1 MNGPKVVLG
10 VDIGLDGAVAR
21 VSADGSASVYDIAT
35 LPDGKSRRINGRALI
50 LLLRQL
56 VPAGVK
62 PIFVIEDV
70 RPRPNAARG
79 TTMHSEGSLMRSR
92 GIVEGVADIMGADL
106 RAVQPQSWK
115 RFYALLKTEK
125 AASLVKAR
133 TLYPSIA
140 SDLKRQKDQNRAE
153 AVLIAHY
160 GLRKLS

>member
-1 MNGPKVVLG
+1 MRCIGIDLG
-10 VDIGLDGAVAR
+10 LTGAI
-21 VSADGSASVYDIAT
+21 ASVDERGDAQVLDMPT
-35 LPDGKSRRINGRALI
+35 VPDGKSRRIDGRALI

-56 VPAGVK
+56 VPVGVR
-62 PIFVIEDV
+62 PVFVIEDV

-125 AASLVKAR
+125 AASLEKAR
-133 TLYPSIA
+133 TLYPAIA

>member
-1 MNGPKVVLG
+1 MRCIGIDLG
-10 VDIGLDGAVAR
+10 LTGAVA
-21 VSADGSASVYDIAT
+21 SVDERGDAQVLDMPT
-35 LPDGKSRRINGRALI
+35 VPDGKSRRIDGRALI

-56 VPAGVK
+56 VPVGQK
-62 PIFVIEDV
+62 PVFVIEDV

-125 AASLVKAR
+125 SASLAKAR

-160 GLRKLS
+160 GLRKLSA